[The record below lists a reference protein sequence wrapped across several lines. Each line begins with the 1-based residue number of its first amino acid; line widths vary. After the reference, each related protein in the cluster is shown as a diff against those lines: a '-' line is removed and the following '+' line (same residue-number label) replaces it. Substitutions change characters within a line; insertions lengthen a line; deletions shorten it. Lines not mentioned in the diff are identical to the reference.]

1 MKKTAMQE
9 LIEVIMGLNENES
22 INDIHFKSFL
32 NKEKNQIIEARAD
45 GLEHGLYFRERDMIT
60 HQQYYNNNY
69 KQD

>member
-22 INDIHFKSFL
+22 INDIHLKYFL
-32 NKEKNQIIEARAD
+32 DKEENQIIEARAD
-45 GLEHGLYFRERDMIT
+45 GLNHGLYFKEKDIVT